1 MRVDTHAQIREFSTA
16 LADSLPAID
25 EADIRQGADPWTATT
40 HQVTPSSIVSVPRRM
55 RGLLVASAA
64 GLLVVVVVAI
74 PVLFIDS
81 RSTMGP
87 VSSSSPSGLGID
99 GTHFSLDDISWTLS
113 EAWAAEGDD
122 PASTFSLYDRENQHV
137 SILTGSLADTAMTRS
152 DYRTDLFLI
161 GETEVIEYRSPGGI
175 HYTWLTNEGLRVV
188 VNFAHMSHA
197 EARHAGA
204 SLRPIDAGVW
214 VASITP
220 SDARELRAHTG
231 MFGVGGEEGYGELI
245 RVDAPEAAS
254 VILEI
259 GDGIRLPPGGGFDRF
274 LDNLPSEPTVM
285 TTDAIMVT
293 LEFNAVCV
301 WTEYWL
307 DAFASGDTDARTQ
320 ALAVL
325 EEIPSW
331 PALNASDGGGVIDAM
346 IRNAQLAAAGD
357 AQGVRDNLYTRN
369 CTGAATWD

>member
-1 MRVDTHAQIREFSTA
+1 MRADTQAQIKEFSTA
-16 LADSLPAID
+16 LADSLPVID
-25 EADIRQGADPWTATT
+25 EADIRQGADPWTATRYG
-40 HQVTPSSIVSVPRRM
+40 VTPSSAASVPRRR
-55 RGLLVASAA
+55 RGPLVASAA
-64 GLLVVVVVAI
+64 GLLVVLVMAI
-74 PVLFIDS
+74 PLLFVDS

-87 VSSSSPSGLGID
+87 VSGSGPSGLGID
-99 GTHFSLDDISWTLS
+99 GTHFSLDDMSWTLS
-113 EAWAAEGDD
+113 EAWAEADD
-122 PASTFSLYDRENQHV
+122 LDSTFSLYDRGDQHV
-137 SILTGSLADTAMTRS
+137 SILTGSMADTAMTRG
-152 DYRTDLFLI
+152 DPRTDSFLI

-188 VNFAHMSHA
+188 VNFAHMSHD

-204 SLRPIDAGVW
+204 SLRPIDAGAW
-214 VASITP
+214 AASITP
-220 SDARELRAHTG
+220 SDATEVRAHTG

-254 VILEI
+254 VVLEM
-259 GDGIRLPPGGGFDRF
+259 GEGIQLPPGGGFDLF

-285 TTDAIMVT
+285 TTDAIVGI
-293 LEFNAVCV
+293 LEFSAVCS
-301 WTEYWL
+301 WTGYWL
-307 DAFASGDTDARTQ
+307 DAFASGDIDARTE